1 MIRQPIIV
9 LVGHV
14 DHGKSSIIER
24 IREIS
29 ITKHEAGLITQKISA
44 VDVPFENI
52 RKICGT
58 LLDQLNLKLNI
69 PGLLMIDTPGHEAF
83 TNLRKRGGNLADIAI
98 LVIDINE
105 GLKPQTL
112 EAIEI
117 LKQYKT
123 PFVIALN
130 KVDKIPG
137 WQSKKTF
144 LIQNINSQSDT
155 TKEKLDNRLY
165 EILGELYNL
174 DIKTERFD
182 RIEDYTKQIAM
193 IPCSAKTT
201 EGLPEL
207 LMVITGLAQKY
218 LEDSLKSEVK
228 GSAKGTILE
237 VKDEK
242 GLGTT
247 IDVVIYDGL
256 LKINDQIIIGDV
268 DKPIETK
275 IRSLFIT
282 EKNKLKQIKEVSA
295 ASAVKIFAPNLGD
308 SIAGMPIRV
317 VTDKNYST
325 IKKEIQKEIQEVL
338 IETDKEGIVLK
349 ADSLGSLE
357 ALVSLLRSRDVKIKR
372 ASIGNISKKDVSDA
386 TAEKDPLNKVILA
399 FNVKH
404 DLKSDVKIIHS
415 DVIYKIIDDFESWIE
430 KARKSLEAKE
440 LENLVRPC
448 KLKLMQGYVF
458 RQSNPAIIG
467 ADVLI
472 GILKTNT
479 PLMKE
484 GKQVAIVKSIQHEK
498 ENVNEVSS
506 GKQVAISLPKVIV
519 GRQIMEEDILY
530 SDIPEKDFV
539 ELKKLTKYLN
549 RAEIDLMKEIAQIK
563 RKDNQLWG
571 I

>member
-1 MIRQPIIV
+1 
-9 LVGHV
+9 
-14 DHGKSSIIER
+14 
-24 IREIS
+24 
-29 ITKHEAGLITQKISA
+29 
-44 VDVPFENI
+44 
-52 RKICGT
+52 
-58 LLDQLNLKLNI
+58 
-69 PGLLMIDTPGHEAF
+69 
-83 TNLRKRGGNLADIAI
+83 
-98 LVIDINE
+98 
-105 GLKPQTL
+105 
-112 EAIEI
+112 
-117 LKQYKT
+117 
-123 PFVIALN
+123 
-130 KVDKIPG
+130 
-137 WQSKKTF
+137 
-144 LIQNINSQSDT
+144 
-155 TKEKLDNRLY
+155 
-165 EILGELYNL
+165 LYNL

-207 LMVITGLAQKY
+207 LMVITGLAQRY
-218 LEDSLKSEVK
+218 LEDSLKTEVK
-228 GSAKGTILE
+228 GNAKGTILE

-247 IDVVIYDGL
+247 IDVIIYDGL
-256 LKINDQIIIGDV
+256 LKINDKIIIGGIDN
-268 DKPIETK
+268 PIETK

-295 ASAVKIFAPNLGD
+295 ASAIKIFAPNLGD
-308 SIAGMPIRV
+308 SIAGMPLRV
-317 VTDKNYST
+317 ITSKDSST

-357 ALVSLLRSRDVKIKR
+357 ALVSLLRSREVKIKR
-372 ASIGNISKKDVSDA
+372 ASIGNITKKDISDA
-386 TAEKDPLNKVILA
+386 TAEKNPLNKVILA

-404 DLKSDVKIIHS
+404 DFKTNIKIIHS
-415 DVIYKIIDDFESWIE
+415 DVIYKIIDDFELWIE
-430 KARKSLEAKE
+430 KERKSLEVKE

-458 RQSNPAIIG
+458 RQSNPAIVG
-467 ADVLI
+467 ADILI

-479 PLMKE
+479 PLMKD
-484 GKQVAIVKSIQHEK
+484 GKQVAIVKSIQYEK

-519 GRQIMEEDILY
+519 GRQIVEEDVLY

-549 RAEIDLMKEIAQIK
+549 RVEIDLMKEIAQIK

>member
-14 DHGKSSIIER
+14 DHGKSSIIEK